1 MMFKVKLK
9 TDEEIE
15 AIRESSLLVGKTLA
29 EVAKHLEVGVECS
42 HLDRVAETFI
52 RDHGG
57 TPSFKGYQNYPAS
70 LCISVNNIVVHG
82 IPRTYRIQN
91 GDIVSIDCGVCLNGW
106 HGDYAYTFEV
116 GNVALETALLV
127 ERTKTALYKGI
138 EKATAGNKIGD
149 ISHAVQTYVESFGYG
164 VVRELIGHGIG
175 RKLHEKP
182 DVPNYGKPGT
192 GMRIQTGM
200 VFCIEPMINMGTP
213 KVLQAP
219 DGWTVLTADRKPSAH
234 FEHQIAI
241 TSKGTE
247 VLSTYQFIEEV
258 LNKK

>member
-1 MMFKVKLK
+1 MFKVKLK

-15 AIRESSLLVGKTLA
+15 AIRKSSLLVGKTLA
-29 EVAKHLEVGVECS
+29 EVAKHLDVGVECG
-42 HLDRVAETFI
+42 HLDKIAETFI
-52 RDHGG
+52 KDHGG
-57 TPSFKGYQNYPAS
+57 TPSFKGYRNYPAS
-70 LCISVNNIVVHG
+70 LCISVNHVVVHG
-82 IPRTYRIQN
+82 IPRSYRIQN

-106 HGDYAYTFEV
+106 HGDFAYTFEI
-116 GNVALETALLV
+116 GHVALETALLV
-127 ERTKTALYKGI
+127 ERTKASLYKGV
-138 EKATAGNKIGD
+138 EKATQGNKIGD

-182 DVPNYGKPGT
+182 DVPNYGKPDT
-192 GMRIQTGM
+192 GMRIQAGM

-234 FEHQIAI
+234 FEHQVAI

-247 VLSTYQFIEEV
+247 VLSTYEYIEEV